1 MGNNLS
7 SRLFP
12 HAIYSYHG
20 SLAVVYFLFFFMLI
34 FSNSFGPLDR
44 GTFPAVPV
52 R

>member
-1 MGNNLS
+1 MGNNHS

-12 HAIYSYHG
+12 MLSIRTTARSQWY
-20 SLAVVYFLFFFMLI
+20 FFMLI

>member
-12 HAIYSYHG
+12 MLFIRTTAR
-20 SLAVVYFLFFFMLI
+20 LQWYFFILFYAD

>member
-1 MGNNLS
+1 MGEQS
-7 SRLFP
+7 FISIVP

-44 GTFPAVPV
+44 GTFPAVPA

>member
-12 HAIYSYHG
+12 MLSIRTTARSQWYIFI
-20 SLAVVYFLFFFMLI
+20 LFMLI

>member
-12 HAIYSYHG
+12 MLSIRTTARSQWYI
-20 SLAVVYFLFFFMLI
+20 LFFFMLI

-44 GTFPAVPV
+44 GTFPAVPA

>member
-1 MGNNLS
+1 MGNNIS

-12 HAIYSYHG
+12 MLCICTTARSQWYIC
-20 SLAVVYFLFFFMLI
+20 MLI

>member
-12 HAIYSYHG
+12 MLCICTTARSQWCI
-20 SLAVVYFLFFFMLI
+20 FMLI

-44 GTFPAVPV
+44 GTFPAAPV

>member
-1 MGNNLS
+1 MGNNLP

-12 HAIYSYHG
+12 MLCICTTG
-20 SLAVVYFLFFFMLI
+20 SLAMVYFLFFFMLI

>member
-12 HAIYSYHG
+12 MLCICITARSQWFI
-20 SLAVVYFLFFFMLI
+20 FLFFFILI

-44 GTFPAVPV
+44 GTFPAVPA